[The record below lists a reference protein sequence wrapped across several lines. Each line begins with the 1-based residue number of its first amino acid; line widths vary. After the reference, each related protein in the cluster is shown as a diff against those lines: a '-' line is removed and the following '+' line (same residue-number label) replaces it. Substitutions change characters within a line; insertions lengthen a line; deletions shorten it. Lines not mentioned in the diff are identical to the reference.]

1 MKKNYDKQSK
11 PRELKEG
18 SMVLLCIPGLGR
30 KLDDTWDGPYEVHRK
45 IGYVNYEVFAL
56 NKRKKKIVHINNC
69 KEWHQADA
77 LALRIVAAAEEI
89 GDEKEGKLGL
99 S

>member
-1 MKKNYDKQSK
+1 M
-11 PRELKEG
+11 
-18 SMVLLCIPGLGR
+18 
-30 KLDDTWDGPYEVHRK
+30 HRK

-56 NKRKKKIVHINNC
+56 NKRKKKIVHISNC